1 MQKEAK
7 ESSNE
12 KEVNNSQIIEVICGL
27 TEGLL
32 EKMSLSGKVRAK
44 IVDQDNEEIIWVSIE
59 NKENPNLL
67 IGQRG
72 SNLNALQHLLRL
84 AVRRKV
90 NQVVN
95 FILDVNKY
103 RENRMVYLQKLAQTS
118 AERVVKT
125 KKPLILEAMPAYER
139 RIIHLFL
146 AESEEVATESEG
158 EQEERRVIIK
168 PKEE

>member
-1 MQKEAK
+1 MQKEAT

-12 KEVNNSQIIEVICGL
+12 KEVNHSQIIEVICEL

-32 EKMSLSGKVRAK
+32 EKMSLPGKVRAK
-44 IVDQDNEEIIWVSIE
+44 IVDQNNEEIIWVNIE

-84 AVRRKV
+84 AVRHKV
-90 NQVVN
+90 NQIAN

-103 RENRMVYLQKLAQTS
+103 RENRMVYLQKLAQVS
-118 AERVVKT
+118 AERVAKT
-125 KKPLILEAMPAYER
+125 KKPLILEAMSAYER

-146 AESEEVATESEG
+146 AESEEVSTESEG
-158 EQEERRVIIK
+158 EQEERRVVIK